1 MENVVSVKKVKIVNK
16 QGTNY
21 SSTRFDIR
29 ANTGAD
35 GSYVKVP
42 ENVVVE
48 IKYPSLD
55 IKGTV
60 E

>member
-1 MENVVSVKKVKIVNK
+1 MKKVKIVNR

-21 SSTRFDIR
+21 SSIRFDIR